1 MVTAPTVPN
10 LQVDN
15 FKVNDR
21 RQAVI
26 KDNSRNKKMELFATQ
41 LAKMCDELNIE
52 FQYVEDTRIDIT
64 SKSGQVAA
72 DRQAVTAAKNAVN
85 ADRQHVDQQ
94 KQAID
99 TTAGQVSENAQQVA
113 TDRGV
118 VAKDKQSAANAA
130 RAASRSAD
138 DALTAK
144 QQAEALY
151 GDLDAVNTA
160 KTQSQQAAQTATQQ
174 AGQASTARQA
184 AESAQDAAET
194 AAQEANVDV
203 DAAINAVV
211 NGAPSTLNTLNKLA
225 AAIANNPSFHTDV
238 DNALADKLS
247 TSGGVLTGDL
257 IIDKS
262 GTRHLWFR
270 ENGATRG
277 LLYVQSFGNDF
288 GTRLRTYLENGNVA
302 ADLGLKE
309 NGDIEAIAGR
319 FKGDGS
325 GLTGTAPIRATGTT
339 KADVGLH
346 AVDNYSRDHY
356 DARYVQADGGGQN
369 INAALSVQ
377 SVLNVLGS
385 GNTHLYFKD
394 PAAGG
399 ENALIYHNP
408 TIKKMF
414 MRLRNGT
421 GNTQAQLTLAENGD
435 IASEVGRFAGDGS
448 GLTNVDAAKLNGEA
462 SSEDDNP
469 YTIARRTRG
478 GDLFARLFKS
488 SYAITN
494 SDIAAIYTT
503 RTVGG
508 DWMRP
513 STPDQVRDALGGNP
527 GTVHGGSKNAING
540 TNHTH
545 AVASTASRDS
555 SSTNSLLVAKAMYD
569 HKRSSDHDSRYY
581 TKSEVD
587 STVNQGVI
595 VKPGEVGSYSTFY
608 VPNGTPLGRG
618 TIVSGSTLTWAG
630 LNGAPSTDV
639 PSGSWRLM
647 SHSLP
652 SSDADRANKT
662 AIFQRVNE

>member
-1 MVTAPTVPN
+1 MPSAP
-10 LQVDN
+10 QVADPRDWD
-15 FKVNDR
+15 FDYGDR
-21 RQAVI
+21 QEMIDKQNALNQWRFDFSEQL
-26 KDNSRNKKMELFATQ
+26 KTMCNEL
-41 LAKMCDELNIE
+41 DIE
-52 FQYVEDTRIDIT
+52 FQYVEETRIDIT
-64 SKSGQVAA
+64 QKAGRVAN
-72 DRQAVTAAKNAVN
+72 DRLAVTQAKASI
-85 ADRQHVDQQ
+85 DQTKTHIDQQ
-94 KQAID
+94 KEAID
-99 TTAGQVSENAQQVA
+99 TTAGQVSQNAQQVA
-113 TDRGV
+113 Q
-118 VAKDKQSAANAA
+118 DKQTV
-130 RAASRSAD
+130 AD
-138 DALTAK
+138 DK
-144 QQAEALY
+144 QAAADSAQAAGESAEQAEQSKQAAQDLY

-160 KTQSQQAAQTATQQ
+160 KTQSQQAAQTAAQQ

-184 AESAQDAAET
+184 AESAQEAAET

-203 DAAINAVV
+203 DAAVNAVV

-555 SSTNSLLVAKAMYD
+555 SSTKSLLVAKAMFD

-662 AIFQRVNE
+662 GLFQRVS